1 MKFFEKMD
9 DKIIPTITNKFIEG
23 LSSYENKMNK
33 LELIDQLQFMETQLK
48 IFSGSI
54 NDNSDLLKERNMRLK
69 ILIALIEFLKYK
81 SELMIDN
88 NLSIFISNLNITKE
102 LNFLK

>member
-1 MKFFEKMD
+1 MD
-9 DKIIPTITNKFIEG
+9 DKIIPTIINKFIEG

-48 IFSGSI
+48 IFNASV
-54 NDNSDLLKERNMRLK
+54 DENSDLLKERNMRLK

-88 NLSIFISNLNITKE
+88 NLSIFISNLNIAEE
-102 LNFLK
+102 LNY

>member
-1 MKFFEKMD
+1 MKFLKKKMD
-9 DKIIPTITNKFIEG
+9 DQIIPTIINKFIEG

-48 IFSGSI
+48 IFNASV
-54 NDNSDLLKERNMRLK
+54 NENSDLLKERNMRLK

-81 SELMIDN
+81 TELMIDN
-88 NLSIFISNLNITKE
+88 NLSIFISNLNIAEE
-102 LNFLK
+102 LNY

>member
-1 MKFFEKMD
+1 MD
-9 DKIIPTITNKFIEG
+9 NKIIPTIINKFIEG

-48 IFSGSI
+48 IFNASV
-54 NDNSDLLKERNMRLK
+54 NENSDLLKERNMRLK

-81 SELMIDN
+81 TELMIDN
-88 NLSIFISNLNITKE
+88 NLSIFISNLNITEK
-102 LNFLK
+102 LNYY

>member
-1 MKFFEKMD
+1 MD
-9 DKIIPTITNKFIEG
+9 DNIIPTIINKFIEG

-48 IFSGSI
+48 IFNASVD
-54 NDNSDLLKERNMRLK
+54 DNSDLLKERNMRLK

-81 SELMIDN
+81 TESMIDN
-88 NLSIFISNLNITKE
+88 NLSIFISNLNIAEE
-102 LNFLK
+102 LNY

>member
-1 MKFFEKMD
+1 MKIFMKNMD
-9 DKIIPTITNKFIEG
+9 DKIIPTIINKFIEG

-48 IFSGSI
+48 IFNGSV
-54 NDNSDLLKERNMRLK
+54 NENSDLLKERNMRLK

-81 SELMIDN
+81 SELIIDN
-88 NLSIFISNLNITKE
+88 NLSIFISNLNITEE
-102 LNFLK
+102 LNY